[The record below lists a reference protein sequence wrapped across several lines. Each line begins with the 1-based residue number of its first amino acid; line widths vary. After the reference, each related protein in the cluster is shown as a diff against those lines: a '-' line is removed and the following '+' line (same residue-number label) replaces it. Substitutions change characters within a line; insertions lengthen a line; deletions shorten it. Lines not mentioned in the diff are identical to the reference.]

1 MDKLEDGLK
10 DTKWFT
16 GANFGIADAAI
27 FPYVLRWEQLT
38 LSDYCNENSHPK
50 LNDWFNRVKNL
61 PFYEEQILSFLS
73 DHSLH
78 FRSVH
83 SYLQFCLLHGAS
95 LLVHHDWFV
104 QLGEAW

>member
-10 DTKWFT
+10 DTDWFT

-50 LNDWFNRVKNL
+50 LNDWFNKVKNSITVKFTYL
-61 PFYEEQILSFLS
+61 YIYLKRINFIIIKITSIKYFLRCFYLRYCFEL
-73 DHSLH
+73 
-78 FRSVH
+78 
-83 SYLQFCLLHGAS
+83 
-95 LLVHHDWFV
+95 
-104 QLGEAW
+104 